1 MRLKVLF
8 TINMKNKILFLF
20 LLISSFCWAQSQEQN
35 LRKNEEKIRSAG
47 DVVQYALPFAAGL
60 STIILWDK
68 AGVWQFAK
76 SFGTA
81 VVLTYGLKIAIDKPR
96 PNGAIDGRA
105 FPSGHTTVAFSGA
118 SFIQRRYGWTY
129 GVPSYAL
136 AGFVAYTRLQ
146 GNEPSHD
153 GWDVAAGVL
162 VGIGSTYL
170 FTTPYQREHYELTF
184 SSGDETYLLGLK
196 YKF

>member
-1 MRLKVLF
+1 
-8 TINMKNKILFLF
+8 MKNKILFLF
-20 LLISSFCWAQSQEQN
+20 LLISSFCCAQSQEQN

-105 FPSGHTTVAFSGA
+105 FPSGHTTLCVFLPNNKTYDVQIFFKCFIPYVTNGAFSA
-118 SFIQRRYGWTY
+118 TNR
-129 GVPSYAL
+129 
-136 AGFVAYTRLQ
+136 
-146 GNEPSHD
+146 
-153 GWDVAAGVL
+153 
-162 VGIGSTYL
+162 
-170 FTTPYQREHYELTF
+170 
-184 SSGDETYLLGLK
+184 
-196 YKF
+196 